1 MGKYSIFSSENII
14 LCALNGIGLISLFV
28 NGIGLDFGINCDYA
42 CLKHKKY
49 TIDFRRSAGKLP
61 DKGNKKYYV
70 TDNDCDGT
78 KEKPYK
84 LKSLWLVPISP
95 QSKNKNNKYVL
106 SEEQKTNFKNI
117 LIETFN
123 KENMYL
129 F

>member
-1 MGKYSIFSSENII
+1 MTKNKEMQKLSFNDLMNRYEEIINSEFNFPSF
-14 LCALNGIGLISLFV
+14 CS
-28 NGIGLDFGINCDYA
+28 
-42 CLKHKKY
+42 
-49 TIDFRRSAGKLP
+49 
-61 DKGNKKYYV
+61 YYV

-84 LKSLWLVPISP
+84 LKCLWLAPIP
-95 QSKNKNNKYVL
+95 TKSKNDNNKYVL
-106 SEEQKTNFKNI
+106 SEEQKIKFKNI